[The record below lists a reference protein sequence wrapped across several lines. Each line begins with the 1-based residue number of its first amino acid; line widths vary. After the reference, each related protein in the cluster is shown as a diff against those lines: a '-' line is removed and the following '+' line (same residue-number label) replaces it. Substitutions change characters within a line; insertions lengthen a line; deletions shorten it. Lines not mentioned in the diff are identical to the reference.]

1 MRRESHVAHSAL
13 SRLTDAREGLREQAV
28 DVLASDARE
37 GLKESRRDSRV
48 AYSALARLADA
59 REGLKGSELPTNCSQ
74 LARLADAHERLKKA
88 AANRALP
95 TPRWRVSRM
104 HARC

>member
-1 MRRESHVAHSAL
+1 M
-13 SRLTDAREGLREQAV
+13 

-48 AYSALARLADA
+48 AYSALARLPDA
-59 REGLKGSELPTNCSQ
+59 REG
-74 LARLADAHERLKKA
+74 LKKA

-95 TPRWRVSRM
+95 TPRFRVSRTR
-104 HARC
+104 AGD

>member
-1 MRRESHVAHSAL
+1 M
-13 SRLTDAREGLREQAV
+13 

-59 REGLKGSELPTNCSQ
+59 REGLKESTAIHTLP
-74 LARLADAHERLKKA
+74 A
-88 AANRALP
+88 
-95 TPRWRVSRM
+95 PRWCVSRTR
-104 HARC
+104 ARG